1 VKTTSKQET
10 TATRRKGIG
19 QGRGSRRQYTDRSGR
34 SGHVSPAI
42 VEKYLAGM
50 HYPAEKKKLVD
61 NAQNKDAPKD
71 VMDLIKKLPEK
82 TYNSPIDVSKEIGKI
97 E

>member
-1 VKTTSKQET
+1 MKDTNKQEPLKS
-10 TATRRKGIG
+10 RGID
-19 QGRGSRRQYTDRSGR
+19 QGRGSRRQYTNRNGK

-61 NAQNKDAPKD
+61 NAQNRKAPND
-71 VMDLIKKLPEK
+71 VMDLINKLPEK
-82 TYNSPIDVSKEIGKI
+82 TYNSPIDITKEIGKI